1 MSMDYSKVEGH
12 SNLIRDC
19 STNAILNTDISE
31 YNNYIQMK
39 NIKKGENERI
49 SIIENEIHLLK
60 NELTQLK
67 LLINRFV
74 KNESKQNWIGK
85 CK

>member
-19 STNAILNTDISE
+19 NTNAILNTDISE

-49 SIIENEIHLLK
+49 AIIENEIYLLK

-67 LLINRFV
+67 VLINRFV
-74 KNESKQNWIGK
+74 EDGSK
-85 CK
+85 